1 MPNVTQKHQ
10 QKKPRLSQLVL
21 RLRLIEMN
29 SIIETFLLL
38 LLYHHVSIR
47 FVHALNESEMFETS
61 LVIQAQKRFQSDKPF
76 NWRWSLINCSVS
88 INLVSRSTCALTNS
102 KYCDRDE

>member
-38 LLYHHVSIR
+38 LRYVSIR
-47 FVHALNESEMFETS
+47 FVHASNESEMFETS

-76 NWRWSLINCSVS
+76 NCRWSLINCLVS
-88 INLVSRSTCALTNS
+88 IKLVSRSTCALTNS
-102 KYCDRDE
+102 KYFDRDE